1 MIQQK
6 NKSKNGIA
14 YYKTG
19 KGPAIILIHGL
30 GLRSESWIEQ
40 IKILKKN
47 YTIYSLDLPGHGQ
60 SKPLS
65 QKKLTLKGFCS
76 EITKF
81 IKLLNIYKPIMIG
94 HSLGALITIEIAGN
108 NPKILKSGVAISSV
122 YKRSKEALRK
132 VQKRAKEINENPNEE
147 ILVNKLVERWF
158 GNLKSLKMS
167 NQAKF
172 IKKLLLLNK
181 KNNFE
186 GYANAYD
193 LFSKLDGNSTKTVK
207 NIKVPMLY
215 VTGEKDLNS
224 TPSMSKKLAKIN
236 DQNYAI
242 IKGARHV
249 VPVTHSKKCNF
260 HLINFIKGLQ

>member
-6 NKSKNGIA
+6 NRSKNGIA

-30 GLRSESWIEQ
+30 GLRSESWIGQ

-47 YTIYSLDLPGHGQ
+47 FTIYSLDLPGHGQ
-60 SKPLS
+60 SKNLS
-65 QKKLTLKGFCS
+65 QNKLTLKDFCS

-81 IKLLNIYKPIMIG
+81 IKLLDIYKPVMIG

-108 NPKILKSGVAISSV
+108 YPNILKSGIAISSV
-122 YKRSKEALRK
+122 YKRSKDAMRK
-132 VQKRAKEINENPNEE
+132 VQKRAKEIKEKPNEE
-147 ILVNKLVERWF
+147 TLVIKLIERWF
-158 GNLKSLKMS
+158 GKSISIRM
-167 NQAKF
+167 NNYAKF

-181 KNNFE
+181 KNNFV
-186 GYANAYD
+186 GYAKAYD
-193 LFSKLDGNSTKTVK
+193 LFSRLDGNYTKTIK

-215 VTGEKDLNS
+215 ITGEKDLNS

-236 DQNYAI
+236 GQNYAV
-242 IKGARHV
+242 IKGARHM
-249 VPVTHSKKCNF
+249 VPLTHAKQCNF
-260 HLINFIKGLQ
+260 HIINFIKGLK

>member
-19 KGPAIILIHGL
+19 KGPAVILIHGL

-60 SKPLS
+60 SKLLS
-65 QKKLTLKGFCS
+65 KKRSKLKSLCS

-81 IKLLNIYKPIMIG
+81 IKLININSPILIG

-108 NPKILKSGVAISSV
+108 NPNILKSGIAISSV
-122 YKRSKEALRK
+122 YKRSKDALRK
-132 VQKRAKEINENPNEE
+132 VQKRAKEIKENPNEE
-147 ILVNKLVERWF
+147 ILVNKLIERWF
-158 GNLKSLKMS
+158 GKSKSLKMY
-167 NQAKF
+167 NHAKF

-181 KNNFE
+181 KNNFV

-193 LFSKLDGNSTKTVK
+193 LFSRLDGNSTKTIK

-215 VTGEKDLNS
+215 ITGEKDLNS

-236 DQNYAI
+236 DHNYAV
-242 IKGARHV
+242 IKGARHMV
-249 VPVTHSKKCNF
+249 QLTHAKQCNF

>member
-19 KGPAIILIHGL
+19 KGPAVILIHGL

-60 SKPLS
+60 SKLLS
-65 QKKLTLKGFCS
+65 QNKLTLKGFCS

-81 IKLLNIYKPIMIG
+81 IKLLNIYKPILIG

-108 NPKILKSGVAISSV
+108 NPNILKSGIAISSV
-122 YKRSKEALRK
+122 YKRSKDALRK
-132 VQKRAKEINENPNEE
+132 VQKRAKEIKEKPNEE
-147 ILVNKLVERWF
+147 TLVNKLIERWF
-158 GNLKSLKMS
+158 GKSKS
-167 NQAKF
+167 FKINNHAKF
-172 IKKLLLLNK
+172 IKKLLFLNK

-186 GYANAYD
+186 GYSRAYE
-193 LFSKLDGNSTKTVK
+193 LFSKLDGNSTKTIK
-207 NIKVPMLY
+207 NIQVPMLY
-215 VTGEKDLNS
+215 ITGEKDLNS

-236 DQNYAI
+236 DHNYAV
-242 IKGARHV
+242 IKGAKHV
-249 VPVTHSKKCNF
+249 VPLTHAKQCNF

>member
-19 KGPAIILIHGL
+19 KGPAVILIHGL

-60 SKPLS
+60 SKLLS
-65 QKKLTLKGFCS
+65 KKRSKLKSLCS

-81 IKLLNIYKPIMIG
+81 IKLININSPILIG

-108 NPKILKSGVAISSV
+108 NPNILKSGIAISSV
-122 YKRSKEALRK
+122 YKRSKDALRK
-132 VQKRAKEINENPNEE
+132 VQKRAKEIKENPNEE
-147 ILVNKLVERWF
+147 ILVNKLIERWF
-158 GNLKSLKMS
+158 GKSKSLKMY
-167 NQAKF
+167 NHAKF

-181 KNNFE
+181 KNNFV

-193 LFSKLDGNSTKTVK
+193 LFSKLDGNSTKIVK

-215 VTGEKDLNS
+215 ITGEKDLNS

-236 DQNYAI
+236 DHNYAV

-249 VPVTHSKKCNF
+249 VQLTHAKQCNF

>member
-19 KGPAIILIHGL
+19 KGPAVILIHGL
-30 GLRSESWIEQ
+30 GLRSESWVEQ

-60 SKPLS
+60 SKLLS
-65 QKKLTLKGFCS
+65 KKRSKLKSLCS

-81 IKLLNIYKPIMIG
+81 IKLININSPILIG

-108 NPKILKSGVAISSV
+108 NPNILKSGIAISSV
-122 YKRSKEALRK
+122 YKRSKDALRK
-132 VQKRAKEINENPNEE
+132 VQKRAKEIKENPNEE
-147 ILVNKLVERWF
+147 ILVNKLIERWF
-158 GNLKSLKMS
+158 GKSKSLKMY
-167 NQAKF
+167 NHAKF

-181 KNNFE
+181 KNNFV

-193 LFSKLDGNSTKTVK
+193 LFSRLDGNSTKTIK

-215 VTGEKDLNS
+215 ITGEKDLNS

-236 DQNYAI
+236 DHNYAV

-249 VPVTHSKKCNF
+249 VQLTHAKQCNF

>member
-30 GLRSESWIEQ
+30 GLRSESWVEQ

-60 SKPLS
+60 SKLFS
-65 QKKLTLKGFCS
+65 QNKLTLKGFCL

-81 IKLLNIYKPIMIG
+81 IKLLDIYKPVMIG

-108 NPKILKSGVAISSV
+108 NPNILKSGIAISSV
-122 YKRSKEALRK
+122 YKRSKDALRK
-132 VQKRAKEINENPNEE
+132 VQKRAKEIKENPDEE
-147 ILVNKLVERWF
+147 TLVIKLIERWF
-158 GNLKSLKMS
+158 GKSISIRM
-167 NQAKF
+167 NNHAKF

-181 KNNFE
+181 KNNFV

-193 LFSKLDGNSTKTVK
+193 LFSRIDGNSTKTIK

-215 VTGEKDLNS
+215 ITGEKDLNS

-236 DQNYAI
+236 GQNYAI
-242 IKGARHV
+242 INGARHV
-249 VPVTHSKKCNF
+249 VPITHAKQCNF

>member
-30 GLRSESWIEQ
+30 GLRSESWVEQ

-60 SKPLS
+60 SKLFS
-65 QKKLTLKGFCS
+65 QNKLTLKGFCL

-81 IKLLNIYKPIMIG
+81 IKLLDIYKPVMIG

-108 NPKILKSGVAISSV
+108 NPNILKSGIAISSV
-122 YKRSKEALRK
+122 YKRSKDALRK
-132 VQKRAKEINENPNEE
+132 VQKRAKEIKENPDEE
-147 ILVNKLVERWF
+147 TLVIKLIERWF
-158 GNLKSLKMS
+158 GKSIKM
-167 NQAKF
+167 NNHAKF

-186 GYANAYD
+186 RYSSAYE
-193 LFSKLDGNSTKTVK
+193 LFSKLDGNSTKTIK

-215 VTGEKDLNS
+215 ITGEKDLNS
-224 TPSMSKKLAKIN
+224 TPSMSKKLSKIN
-236 DQNYAI
+236 DHNYAV
-242 IKGARHV
+242 IKGAKHV
-249 VPVTHSKKCNF
+249 VPLTHAKQCNF

>member
-30 GLRSESWIEQ
+30 GLRSESWVEQ

-60 SKPLS
+60 SKLFS
-65 QKKLTLKGFCS
+65 QNKLTLKGFCL

-81 IKLLNIYKPIMIG
+81 IKLLDIYKPVMIG

-108 NPKILKSGVAISSV
+108 NPNILKSGIAISSV
-122 YKRSKEALRK
+122 YKRSKDALRK
-132 VQKRAKEINENPNEE
+132 VQKRAKEIKENPDEE
-147 ILVNKLVERWF
+147 TLVIKLIERWF
-158 GNLKSLKMS
+158 GKSKSIKMK
-167 NQAKF
+167 NHAKF

-181 KNNFE
+181 KNNIE

-193 LFSKLDGNSTKTVK
+193 LFSRLDGNSTKTIK

-215 VTGEKDLNS
+215 ITGEKDLNS

-236 DQNYAI
+236 GQNYAI
-242 IKGARHV
+242 INGARHV
-249 VPVTHSKKCNF
+249 VPITHAKQCNF

>member
-6 NKSKNGIA
+6 NNSKNGIA

-19 KGPAIILIHGL
+19 KGPAVILIHGL

-60 SKPLS
+60 SKLLS
-65 QKKLTLKGFCS
+65 QNKLTLKGFCS

-81 IKLLNIYKPIMIG
+81 IKLLDIYKPILIG

-108 NPKILKSGVAISSV
+108 NPNILKSGIAISSV
-122 YKRSKEALRK
+122 YKRSREALRK
-132 VQKRAKEINENPNEE
+132 VQKRAKEIKENPNEE
-147 ILVNKLVERWF
+147 TLVIKLIERWF
-158 GNLKSLKMS
+158 GKSKSIKM
-167 NQAKF
+167 NNHAKF
-172 IKKLLLLNK
+172 IRKLLILNK
-181 KNNFE
+181 KYNFE
-186 GYANAYD
+186 GYANAYH
-193 LFSKLDGNSTKTVK
+193 LFSKLDGNSTKTIK
-207 NIKVPMLY
+207 NIKAPMLY
-215 VTGEKDLNS
+215 IAGEKDLNS
-224 TPSMSKKLAKIN
+224 TPSMSKKLSKIN
-236 DQNYAI
+236 GQNYAI

-249 VPVTHSKKCNF
+249 VPLTHAKQCNF

>member
-19 KGPAIILIHGL
+19 KGPAVILIHGL
-30 GLRSESWIEQ
+30 GLRSESWVEQ

-60 SKPLS
+60 SKLLS
-65 QKKLTLKGFCS
+65 KKRSKLKSLCS

-81 IKLLNIYKPIMIG
+81 IKLININSPILIG

-108 NPKILKSGVAISSV
+108 NPNILKSGIAISSV
-122 YKRSKEALRK
+122 YKRSKDALRK
-132 VQKRAKEINENPNEE
+132 VQKRAKEIKENPNEE
-147 ILVNKLVERWF
+147 ILVNKLIERWF
-158 GNLKSLKMS
+158 GKSKSLKMY
-167 NQAKF
+167 NHAKF

-181 KNNFE
+181 KNNFV

-193 LFSKLDGNSTKTVK
+193 LFSRLDGNSTKTIK

-215 VTGEKDLNS
+215 ITGEKDLNS

-236 DQNYAI
+236 DHNYAV
-242 IKGARHV
+242 IKGARHMV
-249 VPVTHSKKCNF
+249 QLTHAKQCNF

>member
-1 MIQQK
+1 
-6 NKSKNGIA
+6 
-14 YYKTG
+14 
-19 KGPAIILIHGL
+19 
-30 GLRSESWIEQ
+30 
-40 IKILKKN
+40 
-47 YTIYSLDLPGHGQ
+47 
-60 SKPLS
+60 
-65 QKKLTLKGFCS
+65 
-76 EITKF
+76 
-81 IKLLNIYKPIMIG
+81 MIG

-108 NPKILKSGVAISSV
+108 NPKILKSGIAISSV

-132 VQKRAKEINENPNEE
+132 VQKRAKEIKENPNEE
-147 ILVNKLVERWF
+147 TLVNKLIERWF
-158 GNLKSLKMS
+158 GNSKLFKMN

-207 NIKVPMLY
+207 NIRVPMLY
-215 VTGEKDLNS
+215 ITGEKDLNS

>member
-19 KGPAIILIHGL
+19 KGPAVILIHGL
-30 GLRSESWIEQ
+30 GLRSESWLEQ

-47 YTIYSLDLPGHGQ
+47 YTIFSLDLPGHGQ
-60 SKPLS
+60 SKLLS
-65 QKKLTLKGFCS
+65 KKKLTLTGFCS

-81 IKLLNIYKPIMIG
+81 IKLLDIYKPIMIG

-108 NPKILKSGVAISSV
+108 NPNILKSGIAISSV
-122 YKRSKEALRK
+122 YERSRDALRK
-132 VQKRAKEINENPNEE
+132 VQKRAKEIKEHPNEE
-147 ILVNKLVERWF
+147 TLVNKLIERWF
-158 GNLKSLKMS
+158 GKSKSIKM
-167 NQAKF
+167 NNHAKF
-172 IKKLLLLNK
+172 IIKLLLLNK
-181 KNNFE
+181 KYNFE
-186 GYANAYD
+186 GYASAYD
-193 LFSKLDGNSTKTVK
+193 LFSKLDGNSTKTIK

-215 VTGEKDLNS
+215 ITGEKDLNS

-236 DQNYAI
+236 GQNYTV

-249 VPVTHSKKCNF
+249 VPLTHAKQCNF
-260 HLINFIKGLQ
+260 HLLNFIKGLQ

>member
-19 KGPAIILIHGL
+19 KGPAVILIHGL

-40 IKILKKN
+40 IKILKRN

-60 SKPLS
+60 SKFLS
-65 QKKLTLKGFCS
+65 KKKLTLKAFCS

-81 IKLLNIYKPIMIG
+81 IKLLNIYKPIMVG

-108 NPKILKSGVAISSV
+108 NPNILKSGIAISSV
-122 YKRSKEALRK
+122 YKRSTDALRK
-132 VQKRAKEINENPNEE
+132 VQKRAKEMKENPNEE
-147 ILVNKLVERWF
+147 TLVNKLVERWF
-158 GNLKSLKMS
+158 GKSLSFKM
-167 NQAKF
+167 NNHAKF

-186 GYANAYD
+186 GYSSAYE
-193 LFSKLDGNSTKTVK
+193 LFSKLDGNSTKTIK

-215 VTGEKDLNS
+215 ITGEKDLNS

-236 DQNYAI
+236 GQNYAV

-249 VPVTHSKKCNF
+249 VPLTHAKQCNF
-260 HLINFIKGLQ
+260 RIINFIKGLH

>member
-81 IKLLNIYKPIMIG
+81 IKLLNIYKPIMI
-94 HSLGALITIEIAGN
+94 EI
-108 NPKILKSGVAISSV
+108 
-122 YKRSKEALRK
+122 
-132 VQKRAKEINENPNEE
+132 
-147 ILVNKLVERWF
+147 
-158 GNLKSLKMS
+158 
-167 NQAKF
+167 
-172 IKKLLLLNK
+172 
-181 KNNFE
+181 KNR
-186 GYANAYD
+186 
-193 LFSKLDGNSTKTVK
+193 TM
-207 NIKVPMLY
+207 I
-215 VTGEKDLNS
+215 
-224 TPSMSKKLAKIN
+224 
-236 DQNYAI
+236 
-242 IKGARHV
+242 R
-249 VPVTHSKKCNF
+249 
-260 HLINFIKGLQ
+260 

>member
-19 KGPAIILIHGL
+19 KGPAVILIHGL

-108 NPKILKSGVAISSV
+108 NPKILKSGIAISSV

-158 GNLKSLKMS
+158 GNLKSLKM
-167 NQAKF
+167 NNHAKF

-181 KNNFE
+181 NNNFE

-224 TPSMSKKLAKIN
+224 TPSMSKILAKIN

>member
-19 KGPAIILIHGL
+19 KGPAVILIHGL

-60 SKPLS
+60 SKLLS
-65 QKKLTLKGFCS
+65 KKRSKLKSLCS

-81 IKLLNIYKPIMIG
+81 IKLININSPILIG

-108 NPKILKSGVAISSV
+108 NPNILKSGIAISSV
-122 YKRSKEALRK
+122 YKRSKDALRK
-132 VQKRAKEINENPNEE
+132 VQKRAKEIKENPNEE
-147 ILVNKLVERWF
+147 ILVNKLIERWF
-158 GNLKSLKMS
+158 GKSKSLKMY
-167 NQAKF
+167 NHAKF

-181 KNNFE
+181 KNNFV

-193 LFSKLDGNSTKTVK
+193 LFSRLDGNSTKTIK

-215 VTGEKDLNS
+215 ITGEKDLNS

-236 DQNYAI
+236 DHNYAV

-249 VPVTHSKKCNF
+249 VQLTHAKQCNF

>member
-60 SKPLS
+60 SKLLS
-65 QKKLTLKGFCS
+65 QEKFTLKGFCS

-81 IKLLNIYKPIMIG
+81 MKLLDICKPIMIG

-108 NPKILKSGVAISSV
+108 NPKILKSGIAISSV

-132 VQKRAKEINENPNEE
+132 VQKRAKEIKENPNEE
-147 ILVNKLVERWF
+147 TLVNKLIERWF
-158 GNLKSLKMS
+158 GNLKSLKM
-167 NQAKF
+167 NNHAKF

>member
-19 KGPAIILIHGL
+19 KGPAVILIHGL
-30 GLRSESWIEQ
+30 GLRSESWIDQ

-60 SKPLS
+60 SKLLS
-65 QKKLTLKGFCS
+65 KKRSKLKSLCS

-81 IKLLNIYKPIMIG
+81 IKLININSPILIG

-108 NPKILKSGVAISSV
+108 NPNILKSGIAISSV
-122 YKRSKEALRK
+122 YKRSKDALRK
-132 VQKRAKEINENPNEE
+132 VQKRAKEIKENPNEE
-147 ILVNKLVERWF
+147 ILVNKLIERWF
-158 GNLKSLKMS
+158 GKSKSLKMY
-167 NQAKF
+167 NHAKF

-181 KNNFE
+181 KNNFV

-193 LFSKLDGNSTKTVK
+193 LFSRLDGNSTKTIK

-215 VTGEKDLNS
+215 ITGEKDLNS

-236 DQNYAI
+236 DHNYAV

-249 VPVTHSKKCNF
+249 VQLTHAKQCNF

>member
-40 IKILKKN
+40 IKVLKKN

-60 SKPLS
+60 SKLLS

-108 NPKILKSGVAISSV
+108 NPKILKSGIAISSV

-132 VQKRAKEINENPNEE
+132 VQKRAKEIYENPNEK

-158 GNLKSLKMS
+158 GNIKSLKM
-167 NQAKF
+167 NNHAKF
-172 IKKLLLLNK
+172 IKKLLILNK

-186 GYANAYD
+186 GYANAYN

-207 NIKVPMLY
+207 NIRVPMLY

-260 HLINFIKGLQ
+260 HLINFIKSLH

>member
-30 GLRSESWIEQ
+30 GLRSESWIQQ

-60 SKPLS
+60 SKHLS
-65 QKKLTLKGFCS
+65 QNKLTLKGFCS

-81 IKLLNIYKPIMIG
+81 IKLLDIYKPIMIG
-94 HSLGALITIEIAGN
+94 HSLGAWITIEIAGN
-108 NPKILKSGVAISSV
+108 NPNILKSGIAISSV
-122 YKRSKEALRK
+122 YERSKDALRK
-132 VQKRAKEINENPNEE
+132 VQKRAKEIKENPNEE
-147 ILVNKLVERWF
+147 TLVIKLIERWF
-158 GNLKSLKMS
+158 GKSKSIKMK
-167 NQAKF
+167 NHAKF

-186 GYANAYD
+186 GYSSAYE
-193 LFSKLDGNSTKTVK
+193 LFSKLDGNSTKTIK

-215 VTGEKDLNS
+215 ITGEKDLNS

-236 DQNYAI
+236 DHNYAV
-242 IKGARHV
+242 IKGAKHV
-249 VPVTHSKKCNF
+249 VPLTHAKQCNF

>member
-60 SKPLS
+60 SKLLS
-65 QKKLTLKGFCS
+65 QKKTTLKGFCS

-81 IKLLNIYKPIMIG
+81 IKLNNINKPILIG

-108 NPKILKSGVAISSV
+108 IPKILKSGVAISSV
-122 YKRSKEALRK
+122 YRRSKEALRR
-132 VQKRAKEINENPNEE
+132 VQKRAKEIKKNPNEE
-147 ILVNKLVERWF
+147 TLVNKLIERWF
-158 GNLKSLKMS
+158 GKSISFKM
-167 NQAKF
+167 NNHAKF

-207 NIKVPMLY
+207 NIRVPMLY
-215 VTGEKDLNS
+215 ITGEKDLNS

-236 DQNYAI
+236 DQNYAV

>member
-19 KGPAIILIHGL
+19 KGPAVILIHGL
-30 GLRSESWIEQ
+30 GLRSESWVEQ

-60 SKPLS
+60 SKLLS
-65 QKKLTLKGFCS
+65 KKRSKLKSLCS

-81 IKLLNIYKPIMIG
+81 IKLININSPILIG

-108 NPKILKSGVAISSV
+108 NPNILKSGIAISSV
-122 YKRSKEALRK
+122 YKRSKDALRK
-132 VQKRAKEINENPNEE
+132 VQTRAKEIKENPNEE
-147 ILVNKLVERWF
+147 ILVNKLIERWF
-158 GNLKSLKMS
+158 GKSKSLKMY
-167 NQAKF
+167 NHAKF

-181 KNNFE
+181 KNNFV

-193 LFSKLDGNSTKTVK
+193 LFSRLDGNSTKTIK

-215 VTGEKDLNS
+215 ITGEKDLNS

-236 DQNYAI
+236 DHNYAV
-242 IKGARHV
+242 IKGARHMV
-249 VPVTHSKKCNF
+249 QLTHAKQCNF

>member
-14 YYKTG
+14 FYKTG

-30 GLRSESWIEQ
+30 GLRSESWLEQ

-47 YTIYSLDLPGHGQ
+47 YTIFSLDLPGHGQ
-60 SKPLS
+60 SKLLS
-65 QKKLTLKGFCS
+65 KKKLTLKGFCS

-81 IKLLNIYKPIMIG
+81 IKLLNIYKPIMVG

-108 NPKILKSGVAISSV
+108 TPNILKSGIAISPV

-132 VQKRAKEINENPNEE
+132 VQKRAKEIKENPNEE
-147 ILVNKLVERWF
+147 TLVNKLIERWF
-158 GNLKSLKMS
+158 GNSKSLKG
-167 NQAKF
+167 NNHEKF
-172 IKKLLLLNK
+172 IKRLLLINK

-186 GYANAYD
+186 GYASAYD
-193 LFSKLDGNSTKTVK
+193 LFSKLNGNSTKIVK

-215 VTGEKDLNS
+215 ITGEKDLNS

-236 DQNYAI
+236 NQNYAI

-249 VPVTHSKKCNF
+249 VPVTHSKQCNF

>member
-19 KGPAIILIHGL
+19 KGPDIILIHGL

-60 SKPLS
+60 SKLLS
-65 QKKLTLKGFCS
+65 QKKHTLKGFCS
-76 EITKF
+76 EIIKF
-81 IKLLNIYKPIMIG
+81 IKILDIHKPIMIG

-108 NPKILKSGVAISSV
+108 NPKILKSGIAISSV
-122 YKRSKEALRK
+122 YKRSKEALKK
-132 VQKRAKEINENPNEE
+132 VQKRAKEIKENPNEE

-158 GNLKSLKMS
+158 GNLKSFKNN

-186 GYANAYD
+186 GYTNAYD

-207 NIKVPMLY
+207 NIRVPMLY
-215 VTGEKDLNS
+215 ITGEKDLNS

-236 DQNYAI
+236 DQNYVV